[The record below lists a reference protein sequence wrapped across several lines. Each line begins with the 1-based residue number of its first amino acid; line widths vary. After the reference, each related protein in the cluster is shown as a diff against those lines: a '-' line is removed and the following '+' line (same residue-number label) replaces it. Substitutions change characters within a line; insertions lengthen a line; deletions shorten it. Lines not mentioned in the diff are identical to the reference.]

1 MQILRS
7 IPELAEL
14 PGPLFTAIG
23 VFDGVH
29 LGHQA
34 VISTSARHAK
44 DAGGTPVV
52 VTFDPHPAKVLR
64 PNEAPRVLTATQHK
78 IALIRDLGVAYL
90 LIVPFNRE
98 FASTPPEA
106 FVHQLVTNSKPL
118 REICVGHEWSFGKN
132 RAGNLA
138 LLQKLGAQHHFDVVG
153 IKPVTV
159 NSIVVSSTAIR
170 HAVETGDLKRA
181 AEMLGRDYT
190 ILGTVERGAQLGRKL
205 GFPTANLSAHSEQ
218 FPPNGVYAAE
228 ATLNGVVFRGVANLG
243 FRPTVS
249 GEKPQRLLELH
260 LFDLKEDIYGAEV
273 EVRFDRYLRAE
284 QKFES
289 VEALAAQIAR
299 DQARAHRKE
308 ANRPDRHRYQKG
320 RAIADESAAP
330 RSKVGRHASHKGNRE
345 QNSRAQGTRLPTSR
359 QLLENARSKA
369 IVIDVLRF
377 FAQFRVEPV
386 FL

>member
-7 IPELAEL
+7 IAELAKL

-34 VISTSARHAK
+34 VISTSARHGRE
-44 DAGGTPVV
+44 AGGTPVV

-64 PNEAPRVLTATQHK
+64 PGEAPRLLTATQHK
-78 IALIRDLGVAYL
+78 IALIRDLGVAHL
-90 LIVPFNRE
+90 LIVPFDRE
-98 FASTPPEA
+98 FANTAPED
-106 FVHQLVTNSKPL
+106 FVLQLVRHAKPL

-138 LLQKLGAQHHFDVVG
+138 LLQELGAQHHFDVVG

-159 NSIVVSSTAIR
+159 NGTVVSSTAIR
-170 HAVETGDLKRA
+170 KAVEAGELKRA
-181 AEMLGRDYT
+181 AEMLGREYT

-228 ATLNGVVFRGVANLG
+228 ASLNGIAYRGVANLG
-243 FRPTVS
+243 VRPTVS

-260 LFDLKEDIYGAEV
+260 LFDLKQDIYGADV
-273 EVRFDRYLRAE
+273 EMRFGRYLRAE
-284 QKFES
+284 QKFDS
-289 VEALAAQIAR
+289 VEALAAQITR
-299 DQARAHRKE
+299 DVEQAR
-308 ANRPDRHRYQKG
+308 
-320 RAIADESAAP
+320 
-330 RSKVGRHASHKGNRE
+330 
-345 QNSRAQGTRLPTSR
+345 RL
-359 QLLENARSKA
+359 
-369 IVIDVLRF
+369 
-377 FAQFRVEPV
+377 
-386 FL
+386 